1 MFLYRALIVGRVAPT
16 IAIDSFLALSNCWAV
31 DNWRRGLLLLLCSA
45 SLSLMSK
52 GCRCVRMGE
61 LLHLIFHSFKLYR
74 NVFEINRKQ
83 RLLNIYII
91 CSVNIIIFLWWFIQ
105 LIFRRCALFF
115 KFLLGKLLWFLE
127 LIPNQNKID
136 NVYFALFLLT
146 A

>member
-16 IAIDSFLALSNCWAV
+16 IVV

-61 LLHLIFHSFKLYR
+61 LLHLIFHSLKLYR
-74 NVFEINRKQ
+74 NAFEINRKQ

-91 CSVNIIIFLWWFIQ
+91 CSVNIIHFFDDLFNSFLG
-105 LIFRRCALFF
+105 AVLFF
-115 KFLLGKLLWFLE
+115 EFLLGKFLWFLE
-127 LIPNQNKID
+127 LIPNQNKIN
-136 NVYFALFLLT
+136 NVYFALFLLIAKSSAT
-146 A
+146 